1 MYSFLTASAPAEVS
15 GASAIVGFVLPLVLM
30 IAIFYFMLIR
40 PQRKRDK
47 AEAQMR
53 NSLEVG
59 DVVTT
64 IGGIVGRVCN
74 IKDDIITV
82 ETGAD
87 RVKIRFNRWAIR
99 SKETVSED

>member
-1 MYSFLTASAPAEVS
+1 MVNFLTNNAQGAGMASS
-15 GASAIVGFVLPLVLM
+15 LIMILVM
-30 IAIFYFMLIR
+30 VAIFYFMLIR

-74 IKDDIITV
+74 IKDDLITV

-87 RVKIRFNRWAIR
+87 RVKIRFYRWAIR
-99 SKETVSED
+99 SKETATED

>member
-53 NSLEVG
+53 NSLE
-59 DVVTT
+59 DRKSVV
-64 IGGIVGRVCN
+64 
-74 IKDDIITV
+74 
-82 ETGAD
+82 
-87 RVKIRFNRWAIR
+87 
-99 SKETVSED
+99 

>member
-1 MYSFLTASAPAEVS
+1 
-15 GASAIVGFVLPLVLM
+15 
-30 IAIFYFMLIR
+30 
-40 PQRKRDK
+40 
-47 AEAQMR
+47 MR